1 MLLRPKVISRS
12 ETLLEILLGQCQST
26 SRVIV
31 KSNKQTH
38 FKTGEKCQKQFADFR
53 AGTPT
58 ELSVPA
64 AFLRRKRLGNPQEGH
79 LGGH

>member
-1 MLLRPKVISRS
+1 M
-12 ETLLEILLGQCQST
+12 
-26 SRVIV
+26 